1 VPLSNKLYSVSRAPN
16 IAAETKIIIKIV
28 KLLDVCALSYCFE
41 RKNALLL
48 QQLMSEDGALVG
60 VIAITTADA
69 KKLPNDKIVTKT
81 HCYSQK
87 IGNRCG

>member
-1 VPLSNKLYSVSRAPN
+1 VRRTLPLKQ
-16 IAAETKIIIKIV
+16 KIIIKIV

-48 QQLMSEDGALVG
+48 YQLTREDYALVG
-60 VIAITTADA
+60 VIAIMTADA
-69 KKLPNDKIVTKT
+69 NKLPNDKVMAKT
-81 HCYSQK
+81 HSSSQK